1 MSLSIRTAAMLVS
14 QTNPPGIEL
23 YFSVKYFLLLWL
35 KNMLTDHVSENTLF
49 VTNTLLFEIEAKVNS
64 KIANYQPFLYFTFQW
79 DTEPLEKRARE
90 DCTRPSVYLVFPA
103 LSQCFYIHS
112 FYMFKL
118 VNDSREVQTS
128 FPS

>member
-1 MSLSIRTAAMLVS
+1 MFSRDVTAAMLVSLSIRTAAMLVS

-23 YFSVKYFLLLWL
+23 YFYVKYFLLLWL

-64 KIANYQPFLYFTFQW
+64 KIANYQPFLYFTSQW
-79 DTEPLEKRARE
+79 DTESLEKRARE

-103 LSQCFYIHS
+103 LSQCSHFFTCLS
-112 FYMFKL
+112 W
-118 VNDSREVQTS
+118 
-128 FPS
+128 